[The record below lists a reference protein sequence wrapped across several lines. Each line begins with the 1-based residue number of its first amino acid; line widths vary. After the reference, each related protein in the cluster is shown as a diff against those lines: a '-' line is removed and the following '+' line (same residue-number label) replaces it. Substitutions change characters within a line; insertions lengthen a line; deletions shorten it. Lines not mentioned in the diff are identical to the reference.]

1 VRAVHALAPAP
12 MPPAAAAAA
21 AAAATR
27 QRCTFTER
35 DDEDRADSTARESE
49 ADSFEDDCSDDLDD
63 AALEDRSP
71 AASGALLDPGPD
83 DTSAA
88 ARAAAET
95 AEGLA
100 TAKLCLKGL
109 VAHCSKKHSAHW
121 PALIEAGALGALRWA
136 LSCPQLVAV
145 FAQPSAL
152 ELAAAA
158 ANGSP
163 LVNGI
168 VGRASPA
175 VHNLSL
181 AFCAR
186 LLTPART
193 AALLDMLRLLLEQS
207 AASTAAANAA
217 AEAAAVAAAA
227 AAGCEDVVVTTV
239 GPDYTVQFHCAAA
252 LAHATDCAPLHVL
265 ESCGVTSLLTQLSAA
280 MRPRA
285 GSARISSVPLG
296 RISSVPLRISTT
308 TAGATAA
315 AGATTD
321 GAGALTRQSAVSS
334 TSSISSVA
342 AAAAAAATAAAVA
355 AAVAADDSSAEAS
368 GETELEGDDSD
379 QDDEH
384 DTDSQDE
391 LFPEQ
396 GGTDANGGAIAVRR
410 GATAA
415 QVADMAVYS
424 LSKLCARNFMPSG
437 GNLVPTLSRMVSFT
451 LCLCSSLD
459 VACLRCSSVLQ
470 L

>member
-12 MPPAAAAAA
+12 MPPG
-21 AAAATR
+21 AATR

-49 ADSFEDDCSDDLDD
+49 ADSFEDDTSDIDD

-88 ARAAAET
+88 MKAAAAA

-145 FAQPSAL
+145 FAQPSAA

-158 ANGSP
+158 ANGAP

-168 VGRASPA
+168 LKRASPA

-193 AALLDMLRLLLEQS
+193 AALLDILRLLLEQS

-227 AAGCEDVVVTTV
+227 AAGCEDVVFTTV
-239 GPDYTVQFHCAAA
+239 SPDYTVQFHCAAA
-252 LAHATDCAPLHVL
+252 LAHATDCAPLHAL

-280 MRPRA
+280 MRLRA
-285 GSARISSVPLG
+285 GSTRISSVPPG
-296 RISSVPLRISTT
+296 RTSNAPLRISTAA
-308 TAGATAA
+308 AGAATDATATAA
-315 AGATTD
+315 AA
-321 GAGALTRQSAVSS
+321 AAVIRQSTVSS
-334 TSSISSVA
+334 TCSISSA
-342 AAAAAAATAAAVA
+342 AAAAAAAAADAATAAATA
-355 AAVAADDSSAEAS
+355 AALAADDSSVEAS
-368 GETELEGDDSD
+368 DETELDGDDSD

-396 GGTDANGGAIAVRR
+396 RGTDASGAAIAGRR

-437 GNLVPTLSRMVSFT
+437 GNLVPTLSRMVS
-451 LCLCSSLD
+451 LAPCSLLDCLTGHRLLT
-459 VACLRCSSVLQ
+459 VQLSVLR